1 MPVAFLT
8 DEQARRYGRYTGEPT
23 AAQLARFFYLD
34 DADRALI
41 MRRREDHLRL
51 GFAVQL
57 GTVRF
62 LGTFLTDPTDVPAGV
77 VTHLSRQLRI
87 ADPSCLPRYLNRPVT
102 HYDHAQEIQRRYG
115 YRDFHEPQE
124 VFRLIR
130 WLYTRAWLSA
140 ERPSVLF
147 DLATARLVERKVLL
161 PGVTVLERLVA
172 SIRDR
177 AATRLWQR
185 LAQLPNA
192 DQQTKLEALVHV
204 PDGTRSSPLDRL
216 RRAPTRVSGPALVA
230 ALQRLEH
237 IRAIGVSTLA
247 VDHLPPNRLRDLAR
261 YGAAARAQAIARMA
275 PERRLATLLAFARAF
290 EVIAMDDALDLL
302 DLLMTDI
309 IHEAQTAGQHAR
321 LRTLRDLDTAA
332 LHLWGAIQ
340 VLLDEQIDEAAVR
353 RQAFAQIPR
362 QQLVEAGAQVETLA
376 RPPDDHYYPE
386 LVDRYRRVRLFLPPL
401 LRTVAFDGT
410 QAGQPM
416 LTALAFLRQLEH
428 QRHPDM
434 RRAPLDLVPSGWRRL
449 VLPRHQPVPD
459 RRAYTLCLLE
469 RLQDSLRRRDV
480 FVRRSERWGDPRVR
494 LLQGPQWETLRP
506 QVCRALGRSESPEPE
521 LRALAQQLDAAYQ
534 RTAGNLP
541 TNAAVRLEQV
551 DGRETLTLTGLE
563 KLEDPPSLRLLRDEV
578 LARLPRVDLPELL
591 LEIHARTGFAHEF
604 RHISEG
610 TARVTDLPISLCAVL
625 LAEACNIGLEPVVRS
640 DIPALTRG
648 RLSWVQQNYLRADTL
663 TRANACLV
671 DTQATI
677 PLAQAWGGGEVAS
690 ADGLR
695 FVVPVRTINAGPNR
709 KYFNADRGVTY
720 YNFTSDQFTGFHA
733 IVIPGTLR
741 DSMYIL
747 DGLLEHQTR
756 LRPVEIMAD
765 TAGVSDVVF
774 GLFWLLGYQFS
785 PRLAD
790 LGEAQFWRLDP
801 RADYGVLNGIAR
813 ARVPAKLIA
822 HNWDDLLRVAG
833 SLQQGT
839 VSASELMRS
848 LLRGK
853 RPSTLTRAI
862 GALGRIPKT
871 LYMLAYVDDERYRR
885 RILTQLNRGESR
897 HSMAR
902 AVFHG
907 QRGELRQRY
916 REGQEDQLGA
926 LGLVVNAIVLW
937 NTLYMEAALQQLRA
951 EGMPVAAADV
961 ARLSPL
967 VHRHINFQGRYS
979 FMLSE
984 VVARGELRP
993 LRDLSDRSEDDEWDM
1008 GVA

>member
-8 DEQARRYGRYTGEPT
+8 DEQAQRYGRYTGEPT
-23 AAQLARFFYLD
+23 ADQLVRFFYLD
-34 DADRALI
+34 DADRALVG
-41 MRRREDHLRL
+41 RRREDHVRL
-51 GFAVQL
+51 GFALQL

-62 LGTFLTDPTDVPAGV
+62 LGTFLTDPTAVPPGV
-77 VTHLSRQLRI
+77 VTYMSRQLHI
-87 ADPSCLPRYLNRPVT
+87 GDPSCLPRYLDRRVT
-102 HYDHAQEIQRRYG
+102 HHEHAQAIQRRYG
-115 YRDFHEPQE
+115 YRDFHTPRE
-124 VFRLIR
+124 VFRLVR

-147 DLATARLVERKVLL
+147 DLATAPLVEHKVLL

-192 DQQTKLEALVHV
+192 DQQAQLEALVQV
-204 PDGTRSSPLDRL
+204 PEGARSSPLDRL

-230 ALQRLEH
+230 ACHRLDE
-237 IRAIGVSTLA
+237 IRAIGVSDLA
-247 VDHLPPNRLRDLAR
+247 FDHLPPNRLRDLAR

-275 PERRLATLLAFARAF
+275 PDRRLATLLAFAHAF
-290 EVIAMDDALDLL
+290 EVMAMDDALDVL
-302 DLLMTDI
+302 DLVITDI
-309 IHEAQTAGQHAR
+309 INTAQNEGEKER

-332 LHLWGAIQ
+332 LQLWEAIQ
-340 VLLDEQIDEAAVR
+340 LLLDEQIADAAVR
-353 RQAFAQIPR
+353 SQTFAQIPR
-362 QQLVEAGAQVETLA
+362 QRLIDAGTQVETLA
-376 RPPDDHYYPE
+376 RPPDDRYYPE
-386 LVDRYRRVRLFLPPL
+386 LVERYQRVRRFLP
-401 LRTVAFDGT
+401 TVFTTIAFDGT
-410 QAGQPM
+410 QAAQP
-416 LTALAFLRQLEH
+416 LLAAWRFLADLEH

-434 RRAPLDLVPSGWRRL
+434 HDAPLALVPSAWRRL
-449 VLPRHQPVPD
+449 VLPRRHAVAD
-459 RRAYTLCLLE
+459 RHAYTLCVLE

-480 FVRRSERWGDPRVR
+480 LVRRSERWGDPRVK

-506 QVCRALGRSESPEPE
+506 QVCRALSRSESPEPE
-521 LRALAQQLDAAYQ
+521 LQTLAHQLDTTYQ
-534 RTAGNLP
+534 RTAANFP
-541 TNAAVRLEQV
+541 TNAAVRVEQV
-551 DGRETLTLTGLE
+551 NGRDTLTLTGLD
-563 KLEDPPSLRLLRDEV
+563 KLEEPASLRMLRDQV
-578 LARLPRVDLPELL
+578 LTRLPRVDLPEVL
-591 LEIHARTGFAHEF
+591 LELHARTGFAHEF
-604 RHISEG
+604 THISEG
-610 TARVTDLPISLCAVL
+610 AARVADLPISLCAVL
-625 LAEACNIGLEPVVRS
+625 LAEACNFGLDPVVRS
-640 DIPALTRG
+640 DIPALTRS
-648 RLSWVQQNYLRADTL
+648 RLSWVQQNYIRADTL

-677 PLAQAWGGGEVAS
+677 ALAQEWGGGEVAS

-709 KYFNADRGVTY
+709 KYFNAERGVTY

-765 TAGVSDVVF
+765 TAGVSEVVF

-790 LGEAQFWRLDP
+790 IGEARFWRLDP
-801 RADYGVLNGIAR
+801 TADYGILNGIAR
-813 ARVPAKLIA
+813 ARVNTKLIRQ
-822 HNWDDLLRVAG
+822 NWDDLLRVAG
-833 SLQQGT
+833 SLHQGT

-848 LLRGK
+848 LLRSK
-853 RPSTLTRAI
+853 RPSTLARAL

-871 LYMLAYVDDERYRR
+871 LYLLTYIDDESYRR

-897 HSMAR
+897 HSVAR

-937 NTLYMEAALQQLRA
+937 NTLYMETALTQMRA
-951 EGMPVAAADV
+951 EGLAVQAADV

-967 VHRHINFQGRYS
+967 VHKHINFQGRYS
-979 FMLSE
+979 FALSE
-984 VVARGELRP
+984 AVARGELRP
-993 LRDLSDRSEDDEWDM
+993 LRNPDERSEDDEW
-1008 GVA
+1008 